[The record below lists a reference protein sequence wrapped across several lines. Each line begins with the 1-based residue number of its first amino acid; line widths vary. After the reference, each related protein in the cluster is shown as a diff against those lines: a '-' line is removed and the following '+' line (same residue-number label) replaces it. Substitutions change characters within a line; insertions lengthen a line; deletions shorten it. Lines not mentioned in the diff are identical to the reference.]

1 MAKPLKA
8 RRLPRDTGESG
19 WLGIIG
25 EIPSYPEL
33 DANIAA
39 DVVVVGAGFTGLSAA
54 RQLAAND
61 SSARIAV
68 LDAER
73 VASGPAGRNSGF
85 MVDLPHNLGSENYA
99 TDTES
104 DKQEIVLNRTAQDF
118 AKDAAAEYGMPPE
131 AVDACGRINGAAG
144 ETAARH
150 NRNYAAHLDRLGE
163 KYTHLSAS
171 DMERITGSTFYA
183 GGGVFF
189 PGGVMLQPALY
200 ITRLAKGIAWTGAGR
215 VQIFER
221 SPALE
226 LRREGAG
233 WRVRAPG
240 GSVSA
245 GKVILAVN
253 GHAESFGFFKGRLL
267 HVFTYASMTAP
278 LDSTQREAVGGEEKW
293 SITPSDPMGTSIR
306 RIDGLGGNRILVRN
320 RWSCDPSMEIGEA
333 RLRRFA
339 RSHRKGLLRRFPQL
353 GGVGFE
359 YQWGGR
365 LCLSLNSVPAFGEVD
380 TNLIAACCQNGLGTT
395 KGTLAGMAA
404 ADLVTGRESEALQS
418 MRAFEAPSRLP
429 LWPISLIGTKSVIA
443 FREFKAR
450 KEL

>member
-1 MAKPLKA
+1 MAEPLKA

-25 EIPSYPEL
+25 EVPSYPGL
-33 DANIAA
+33 DSDITA
-39 DVVVVGAGFTGLSAA
+39 DVAVVGAGFTGLSAA
-54 RQLAAND
+54 RRLAAND
-61 SSARIAV
+61 PSVRVAV

-104 DKQEIVLNRTAQDF
+104 DKREIVLNRAAQDF
-118 AKDAAAEYGMPPE
+118 AKDAAAEFGMPAE

-144 ETAARH
+144 ETAAHH
-150 NRNYAAHLDRLGE
+150 NRDYAAHLDRLGE
-163 KYTHLSAS
+163 EYAFLSAP

-183 GGGVFF
+183 GGGLFF

-200 ITRLAKGIAWTGAGR
+200 ITRLAKGIAGAGAGR
-215 VQIFER
+215 VRIFER

-226 LRREGAG
+226 LLREGAG

-245 GKVILAVN
+245 EKVILAVN

-267 HVFTYASMTAP
+267 HVFTYASMTGP
-278 LDSTQREAVGGEEKW
+278 LDRAQQEAVGGEEKW

-306 RIDGLGGNRILVRN
+306 RIDGLGGNRVLVRN

-339 RSHRKGLLRRFPQL
+339 RSHRAGLERRFPQL
-353 GGVGFE
+353 GGAGFE

-365 LCLSLNSVPAFGEVD
+365 LCLSLNSVPAFGEVEAG
-380 TNLIAACCQNGLGTT
+380 LVAACCQNGLGTT

-404 ADLVTGRESEALQS
+404 ADLVTGRDTDTLQA
-418 MRAFEAPSRLP
+418 MLAFEPPKKLP
-429 LWPISLIGTKSVIA
+429 LWPISVVGAKSVIGL
-443 FREFKAR
+443 REFKAR
-450 KEL
+450 GEL